1 MFVFRVFSIVLLVC
15 FMLQCVF
22 ADPMYEK
29 VGGSV
34 VLDSG
39 HKSGTLNSVTWKH
52 QADLALEWFGS
63 EITCYR
69 TFQGRCNLDKT
80 TGSFTITNLILED
93 SGKYT
98 PEINSVVGGTMELT
112 VIKPVPKPKVS
123 TACNTEKTVCN
134 LTCNANISSEFGSIT
149 YKWKTG
155 DTELS
160 NKKELSLTAKNEEP
174 SFLCVLENP
183 VSDSA
188 SDEVSN
194 PISKES
200 NIALVTILVILGIL
214 LIGFIAAL
222 VMFRKVIRA
231 KAMSLRRCFSRKNK
245 SKDKVEL
252 NGYQP
257 VNVNEDGINNINHTV
272 VSIEQQQ
279 PDPPTEQVSD
289 NQAEPGQISTSE
301 ETKPTAEE
309 PGKSKDSTCDPPA
322 DTEPEQGS
330 SEESNLD
337 PSAGSPEPSSQTENK
352 SEGKEELNGE
362 AKVNEDVSTEQQ
374 QQQQQQLQQG
384 SHTEQVSNNQA
395 GPGQISTSEETKPT
409 AEGPGK
415 SKDSTCDPPDTEPEQ
430 GSSQESNLD
439 PSAGSPEPSSQTENK
454 SEGKEEL
461 NGEAKVNEDVST
473 EQQQQQQQQQLLDP
487 PTEQVSNNEA
497 EPGQSSES
505 DETKPTAEGPEKPKD
520 STCDPPADTEP
531 EQGDNVL

>member
-1 MFVFRVFSIVLLVC
+1 MFVFRVFSVVLLVC
-15 FMLQCVF
+15 FMSECAF
-22 ADPMYEK
+22 ADPMYKK

-39 HKSGTLNSVTWKH
+39 HKSGPLTSVTWKH

-80 TGSFTITNLILED
+80 TGSFTIINLILED

-98 PEINSVVGGTMELT
+98 PEINSVVGGTMELK

-160 NKKELSLTAKNEEP
+160 NEKELSLTTKNEEP
-174 SFLCVLENP
+174 SFLCVLGNP
-183 VSDSA
+183 VSNSA
-188 SDEVSN
+188 SDEFSN

-200 NIALVTILVILGIL
+200 NIVTVVAVLVGIFIL
-214 LIGFIAAL
+214 LIAVVVVAF
-222 VMFRKVIRA
+222 VMYKRVPRVRTMRPFKY
-231 KAMSLRRCFSRKNK
+231 FSKKNT

-257 VNVNEDGINNINHTV
+257 VNVNEDGINNTNHTV
-272 VSIEQQQ
+272 VSIEQQ

-301 ETKPTAEE
+301 ETEPTAEE
-309 PGKSKDSTCDPPA
+309 PVSIEQQLLDPPTEQISDNQAEPGQISTSEETEPTAEGPGKSKDSTCDPPA

-337 PSAGSPEPSSQTENK
+337 PSAGSPEPSSQT
-352 SEGKEELNGE
+352 
-362 AKVNEDVSTEQQ
+362 VSIEQQ
-374 QQQQQQLQQG
+374 QPDPPTQ
-384 SHTEQVSNNQA
+384 QVSDNQA
-395 GPGQISTSEETKPT
+395 EPGQISTSEETEPT
-409 AEGPGK
+409 AEEPGK
-415 SKDSTCDPPDTEPEQ
+415 S
-430 GSSQESNLD
+430 
-439 PSAGSPEPSSQTENK
+439 
-454 SEGKEEL
+454 
-461 NGEAKVNEDVST
+461 
-473 EQQQQQQQQQLLDP
+473 
-487 PTEQVSNNEA
+487 
-497 EPGQSSES
+497 
-505 DETKPTAEGPEKPKD
+505 KD

-531 EQGDNVL
+531 EQGSSEESNLVPSAGSPEPSSQTEILSPLKPRRAAMPGTDSAES

>member
-1 MFVFRVFSIVLLVC
+1 MFVFRVFSVVLLVC
-15 FMLQCVF
+15 FMSECAF
-22 ADPMYEK
+22 ADPMYKK

-39 HKSGTLNSVTWKH
+39 HKSGPLTSVTWKH

-80 TGSFTITNLILED
+80 TGSFTIINLILED

-98 PEINSVVGGTMELT
+98 PEINSVVGGTMELK

-160 NKKELSLTAKNEEP
+160 NEKELSLTTKNEEP
-174 SFLCVLENP
+174 SFLCVLGNP
-183 VSDSA
+183 VSNSA
-188 SDEVSN
+188 SDEFSN

-200 NIALVTILVILGIL
+200 NIVTVVAVLVGIFIL
-214 LIGFIAAL
+214 LIAVVVVAF
-222 VMFRKVIRA
+222 VMYKRVPRVRTMRPFKY
-231 KAMSLRRCFSRKNK
+231 FSKKNT

-257 VNVNEDGINNINHTV
+257 VNVNEDGINNTNHTV
-272 VSIEQQQ
+272 VSIEQQ

-301 ETKPTAEE
+301 ETEPTAEE

-337 PSAGSPEPSSQTENK
+337 PSAGSPEPSSQT
-352 SEGKEELNGE
+352 
-362 AKVNEDVSTEQQ
+362 VSIEQQ
-374 QQQQQQLQQG
+374 QPDPPTQ
-384 SHTEQVSNNQA
+384 QVSDNQA
-395 GPGQISTSEETKPT
+395 EPGQISTSEETEPT
-409 AEGPGK
+409 AEEPGK
-415 SKDSTCDPPDTEPEQ
+415 S
-430 GSSQESNLD
+430 
-439 PSAGSPEPSSQTENK
+439 
-454 SEGKEEL
+454 
-461 NGEAKVNEDVST
+461 
-473 EQQQQQQQQQLLDP
+473 
-487 PTEQVSNNEA
+487 
-497 EPGQSSES
+497 
-505 DETKPTAEGPEKPKD
+505 KD

-531 EQGDNVL
+531 EQGSSEESNLVPSAGSPEPSSQTEILSPLKPRRAAMPGTDSAES

>member
-22 ADPMYEK
+22 AVPMYKK

-39 HKSGTLNSVTWKH
+39 HKSGPLTSVTWKH

-98 PEINSVVGGTMELT
+98 PEINSVVGGTMELK
-112 VIKPVPKPKVS
+112 VIKPVPKPTVS
-123 TACNTEKTVCN
+123 MAWNTEETVCK
-134 LTCNANISSEFGSIT
+134 LTCEANISSEFGPIT

-160 NKKELSLTAKNEEP
+160 NEKELSLTTKNEEP
-174 SFLCVLENP
+174 SFFCVLGNP
-183 VSDSA
+183 VSNSA
-188 SDEVSN
+188 SDEFSN

-200 NIALVTILVILGIL
+200 NVAAVAVPVVLGIL
-214 LIGFIAAL
+214 LIAVVVVAF
-222 VMFRKVIRA
+222 VMYKKVPRVRTMWPF
-231 KAMSLRRCFSRKNK
+231 KYVSKKNK

-505 DETKPTAEGPEKPKD
+505 DETKPTAEGPEIVSPPNPRRAVTPGTD
-520 STCDPPADTEP
+520 SAES
-531 EQGDNVL
+531 